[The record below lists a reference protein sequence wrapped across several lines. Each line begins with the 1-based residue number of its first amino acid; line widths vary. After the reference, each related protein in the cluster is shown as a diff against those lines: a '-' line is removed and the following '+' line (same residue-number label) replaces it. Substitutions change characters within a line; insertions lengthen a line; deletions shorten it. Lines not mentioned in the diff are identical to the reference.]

1 VPIFRIETWSGLSSE
16 KKKDLVESMTRE
28 AIRILGCPAEAV
40 TVLIDERDKKN
51 WGAAGQLCSE
61 RFPDKP
67 DSE

>member
-1 VPIFRIETWSGLSSE
+1 
-16 KKKDLVESMTRE
+16 MTRE

-40 TVLIDERDKKN
+40 TVLIDERDKEN